1 MLVPVLY
8 MAKTLYV
15 RTFSESI
22 HDKLNDISREKE
34 VPVGSIIEEAVNEWI
49 KHKEDAPR
57 QHNLVLYSDEESL
70 MYFLKKMEDL
80 TKQDWNRIILGPESH
95 QGKNFLKK
103 KQWIDVTISPYA
115 QGLKNAKKYSSLV
128 FNKVN
133 KEAKG
138 RASMFMGFLT
148 GDVAARYSLRKS
160 IELEKIANDTIKSG
174 IVFCPFNMKDLV
186 GANMVELFDLIN
198 EHEKIF
204 VLKKNEVFELNLNKT
219 NYLKLL
225 IY

>member
-1 MLVPVLY
+1 

-15 RTFSESI
+15 RTFSETI
-22 HDKLNDISREKE
+22 HDKLNDISQDQG

-49 KHKEDAPR
+49 KHKGDVPK
-57 QHNLVLYSDEESL
+57 QHNLVLYSDDESL

-95 QGKNFLKK
+95 QGIDYLKRK
-103 KQWIDVTISPYA
+103 KWKDVTIFPYA
-115 QGLKNAKKYSSLV
+115 KGLRNAEKYSSQV
-128 FNKVN
+128 FDRIN

-138 RASMFMGFLT
+138 RESMCMGFMT

-160 IELEKIANDTIKSG
+160 IELEKISNRTIKSG

-219 NYLKLL
+219 NHLKLL
-225 IY
+225 LY

>member
-15 RTFSESI
+15 RTFNETI

-49 KHKEDAPR
+49 NHKKDAPK
-57 QHNLVLYSDEESL
+57 QHNLVLYTDEESL

-95 QGKNFLKK
+95 QGKKFLKK
-103 KQWIDVTISPYA
+103 KQWIDVTISPYV
-115 QGLKNAKKYSSLV
+115 QGLKNAEKYSSQV
-128 FNKVN
+128 FDRVN

-148 GDVAARYSLRKS
+148 GDVADRFYLRK
-160 IELEKIANDTIKSG
+160 
-174 IVFCPFNMKDLV
+174 
-186 GANMVELFDLIN
+186 
-198 EHEKIF
+198 
-204 VLKKNEVFELNLNKT
+204 
-219 NYLKLL
+219 
-225 IY
+225 

>member
-1 MLVPVLY
+1 

-22 HDKLNDISREKE
+22 HDKLNDISQDQG
-34 VPVGSIIEEAVNEWI
+34 VPVGSIIEEAVDEWI
-49 KHKEDAPR
+49 KHKGDAPK

-70 MYFLKKMEDL
+70 MYFLKKMEEL
-80 TKQDWNRIILGPESH
+80 TKQDWNRITLGPESH
-95 QGKNFLKK
+95 QGKKFLKK
-103 KQWIDVTISPYA
+103 KQWIDVTISPYV
-115 QGLKNAKKYSSLV
+115 QGIKDAKKYSSQVL
-128 FNKVN
+128 NKVN

-138 RASMFMGFLT
+138 RASMLMGFMT
-148 GDVAARYSLRKS
+148 GDVASRYSLRKS
-160 IELEKIANDTIKSG
+160 IELEKIANATVKSG

-186 GANMVELFDLIN
+186 GADMVDLFDLIN

-219 NYLKLL
+219 NHLKLL
-225 IY
+225 LY

>member
-1 MLVPVLY
+1 

-22 HDKLNDISREKE
+22 HDKLNDISQDQG
-34 VPVGSIIEEAVNEWI
+34 VPVGSIIEEAVDEWI
-49 KHKEDAPR
+49 KHKGDAPK

-70 MYFLKKMEDL
+70 MYFLKKMEEL

-95 QGKNFLKK
+95 QGKKFLKK

-115 QGLKNAKKYSSLV
+115 QGMKNAEKYSSQV

-148 GDVAARYSLRKS
+148 GDSGPRVILFQSCFVRSSIFFRKYINDSSSEYNTRLCCFGASPLCFIHSSTASSMIEPTGTPWSCEISFSLS
-160 IELEKIANDTIKSG
+160 WIDS
-174 IVFCPFNMKDLV
+174 
-186 GANMVELFDLIN
+186 
-198 EHEKIF
+198 
-204 VLKKNEVFELNLNKT
+204 LKVRT
-219 NYLKLL
+219 
-225 IY
+225 